1 MRWLRAGFRPQGSR
15 RKRLLV
21 VAGGMVIAAAILLVT
36 SGIVLT
42 RHADGLLATSH
53 SISVIGDP
61 GVRVG
66 EVFDFGVAIGNVSPD
81 VTLVMRPATLPDG
94 VPPHLQLLHQVI
106 TYQGVLGDYGWPV
119 GSTDGRH
126 VVTFPLD
133 GARVAP
139 GAQPIVVLAVVAD
152 RPGIFT
158 VGPVT
163 IHAEAPG
170 PLGIG
175 ALPAEQTY
183 TQFAVICIEQP
194 QQACEAAQ
202 QQIVAP
208 S

>member
-1 MRWLRAGFRPQGSR
+1 MRWARAGRLRRPK

-21 VAGGMVIAAAILLVT
+21 GLSSVVVAVAILLGASV
-36 SGIVLT
+36 IVLT
-42 RHADGLLATSH
+42 RHGDGLLAASH
-53 SISVIGDP
+53 SLSVIGDP
-61 GVRVG
+61 DMRVG

-81 VTLVMRPATLPDG
+81 VSLVMRPATLPHG
-94 VPPHLQLLHQVI
+94 LPPHLQLLHQVL
-106 TYQGVLGDYGWPV
+106 TYQGVLGDHGWPV
-119 GSTDGRH
+119 GSLDGRH
-126 VVTFPLD
+126 VITSPLD

-152 RPGIFT
+152 RPGVYV

-183 TQFAVICIEQP
+183 MQYAVICIEQSR
-194 QQACEAAQ
+194 QACDAAQ
-202 QQIVAP
+202 QQIIAP

>member
-21 VAGGMVIAAAILLVT
+21 VAGGVVIAAAILLVT

-53 SISVIGDP
+53 SVSLIWDSGM
-61 GVRVG
+61 RVG
-66 EVFDFGVAIGNVSPD
+66 EVFDFGVGTGNVSPD
-81 VTLVMRPATLPDG
+81 VTLVMRPATLPHG
-94 VPPHLQLLHQVI
+94 LPPHLQLLHQAL
-106 TYQGVLGDYGWPV
+106 TYQGVLGDHGWPV
-119 GSTDGRH
+119 GSLDGRH
-126 VVTFPLD
+126 VITSPLD

>member
-1 MRWLRAGFRPQGSR
+1 MQWARIGRWCRPK

-21 VAGGMVIAAAILLVT
+21 GVASVVVAVT
-36 SGIVLT
+36 VVLGASAIVLT

-81 VTLVMRPATLPDG
+81 VTLVMRPATLPHG
-94 VPPHLQLLHQVI
+94 LPPHLQLLHQVL
-106 TYQGVLGDYGWPV
+106 TYQGVLGDHGWPV
-119 GSTDGRH
+119 GSLDGRH
-126 VVTFPLD
+126 VVTSPLD

-139 GAQPIVVLAVVAD
+139 GVKPIVVLAVVAD
-152 RPGIFT
+152 QPGTFI

-170 PLGIG
+170 PFGIG
-175 ALPAEQTY
+175 ALAAEQTY
-183 TQFAVICIEQP
+183 PQYAVICIEQP

-208 S
+208 G